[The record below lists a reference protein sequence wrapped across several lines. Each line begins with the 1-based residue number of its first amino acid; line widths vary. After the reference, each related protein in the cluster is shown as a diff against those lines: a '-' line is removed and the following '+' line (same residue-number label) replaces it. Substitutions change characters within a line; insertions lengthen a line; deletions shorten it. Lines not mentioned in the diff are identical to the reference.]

1 MIAGLI
7 ARFGLARVIGAGVLL
22 LAVLWFGGVL
32 GFSKIKAWYYEG
44 KSERLEVKLKTSRAE
59 TKVARQDEAQVTK
72 AAEITDAT
80 VTAQD
85 NHAAE
90 ARAATKQ
97 SSEIIYE
104 IIKADPAPV
113 DSIAD
118 TRVLAEVDK
127 AQHNAQAALDRLQGP
142 PTD

>member
-1 MIAGLI
+1 VIGGLV
-7 ARFGLARVIGAGVLL
+7 AKWGLPRVIGAALVLVL
-22 LAVLWFGGVL
+22 VLRFAAWPAV
-32 GFSKIKAWYYEG
+32 KAWYYED
-44 KSERLEVKLKTSRAE
+44 KSERLEVKLETSKAE

-72 AAEITDAT
+72 ATEITDAT

-85 NHAAE
+85 THAAE

-97 SSEIIYE
+97 SSEVIHE

-118 TRVLAEVDK
+118 ARVLAEVDK
-127 AQHNAQAALDRLQGP
+127 AQRNAQTALDRLQRP